1 LRSGAPVLSA
11 VPMEIGLGAVV
22 NVSSRLAGR
31 DEVLAPWRLIR
42 PVELWKRSRAATVW
56 SLVMRAKGYV
66 QAAIVAGLAYG
77 CCLTSPTLSAF
88 VPGIGAAQ
96 AKGFYTRKR
105 VNGRWVNGRFPK
117 KHAQASGRRHA
128 GWSAPEPQQVASL
141 PPQPPRVERDTR
153 SESRQASVTAPRE
166 ERLVKLQQAL
176 EVRAQAIA
184 TAAAAEVT
192 SSLRPIQTQMP
203 TAARPEPRWV
213 SFDFESGLKTTT
225 FSSGAVVRESFDI
238 GTLKGLAA
246 PPPGNESLASARP

>member
-1 LRSGAPVLSA
+1 
-11 VPMEIGLGAVV
+11 
-22 NVSSRLAGR
+22 
-31 DEVLAPWRLIR
+31 
-42 PVELWKRSRAATVW
+42 
-56 SLVMRAKGYV
+56 MRAKGYV
-66 QAAIVAGLAYG
+66 QAAIVASLAYG
-77 CCLTSPTLSAF
+77 CCLTSPPLSAF
-88 VPGIGAAQ
+88 VSGIGTAQ

-105 VNGRWVNGRFPK
+105 VHGRWVNGRFPK

-128 GWSAPEPQQVASL
+128 GWTAPEPQQVASL
-141 PPQPPRVERDTR
+141 PPQAPRVERDTR
-153 SESRQASVTAPRE
+153 SEPRQGEVTVPRE
-166 ERLVKLQQAL
+166 ERLVKLQRAL

-192 SSLRPIQTQMP
+192 SSLRPIQTP
-203 TAARPEPRWV
+203 IPNARPEPRWV

>member
-1 LRSGAPVLSA
+1 
-11 VPMEIGLGAVV
+11 
-22 NVSSRLAGR
+22 
-31 DEVLAPWRLIR
+31 
-42 PVELWKRSRAATVW
+42 
-56 SLVMRAKGYV
+56 MRAKGYV
-66 QAAIVAGLAYG
+66 QAAIVASLAYG

-192 SSLRPIQTQMP
+192 SSLRPIQTQIP